1 MSLWHDV
8 ITPTPR
14 RVIVHSPRPPDE
26 ALAIIAS
33 LLAGGSGPN
42 RRRTSSGIVLVDG
55 AVDGGVV
62 SFTAVPKSRASAVE
76 AVAESRSL
84 EFKGSIEAE
93 SDGSVLEGSI
103 SAAPTAFGLP
113 AAGIT
118 VVVALFLLWNG
129 IQPAL
134 VAVGVVAWIFLTIIV
149 VAGIGE
155 QRLSGAPAVGRLLED
170 ALA

>member
-33 LLAGGSGPN
+33 LLAGGSGPS
-42 RRRTSSGIVLVDG
+42 RRRASSGLVLVDG
-55 AVDGGVV
+55 TVDGVAV

-76 AVAESRSL
+76 SGPESRSL
-84 EFKGSIEAE
+84 EFKGTIDGSLE
-93 SDGSVLEGSI
+93 GSVLDGSI
-103 SAAPTAFGLP
+103 AAAPTAFGLP

-118 VVVALFLLWNG
+118 VLFALFLVWNG
-129 IQPAL
+129 IPLPL

-155 QRLSGAPAVGRLLED
+155 QRLAGAAAIGRLLED

>member
-14 RVIVHSPRPPDE
+14 RVVVHSPRPPDE
-26 ALAIIAS
+26 ARAIVAS

-42 RRRTSSGIVLVDG
+42 RRRASGIVLIDGMVDG
-55 AVDGGVV
+55 AAV
-62 SFTAVPKSRASAVE
+62 SFTAVPRSRASDAD
-76 AVAESRSL
+76 AGAESRSL
-84 EFKGSIEAE
+84 EFNGTIDGSEE
-93 SDGSVLEGSI
+93 GSVLAGSI
-103 SAAPTAFGLP
+103 SAVPTAFGLP
-113 AAGIT
+113 AAAIT
-118 VVVALFLLWNG
+118 ALFTLFLVWNG
-129 IQPAL
+129 IPLPL

-155 QRLSGAPAVGRLLED
+155 QRLAGAAAIGRLLED